1 MINRVALWLVLRFSA
16 ARATRLGMIDGQ
28 CGALPMDIHSDY
40 YMGGYRVGRARFL
53 DRSLSK
59 P

>member
-1 MINRVALWLVLRFSA
+1 MLNRIAMRLVLRFSA
-16 ARATRLGMIDGQ
+16 ARAVRLGMIDGQ

-40 YMGGYRVGRARFL
+40 YMGGYRVGRAKL
-53 DRSLSK
+53 IDRSLGK